1 MNKRVLSLIACVL
14 SVSIIAG
21 CSKSSETSTKKAKKV
36 KTESKV
42 STSSEE
48 TTETTE
54 KPVTDES
61 SSDTSATTVD
71 QVKDPS
77 VSDPSLTGP
86 SASDPSTSDP
96 SASDP
101 NTPLEIKD
109 MTFLSYYA
117 GTEIDDDNEIK
128 EEIGKK
134 TGVRLQERYSSFQSV
149 EAVEEMIANGSLPD
163 LIEVGNAAEK
173 LYQSNSLVAWDDY
186 LADPAYSNLRNLYS
200 DKQWEHFRQED
211 GHIYWADVY
220 GINGESKEKYHDDEA
235 FWIQVRVLEW
245 AGYPK
250 IETLD
255 DYFDL
260 LERYYAEHKENEDG
274 TKIIPYTIMRED
286 WRSFCIDTPPQ
297 FLGGYPKDGA
307 VNVNAMDPDHPVIED
322 YNTSAI
328 AKEYLQKLNEV
339 YGKGLIDSDFSEMDY
354 DHYIE
359 KISTGAVLGFF
370 DARWDFR
377 YAVDSTFKDKGY
389 DELGYDYVPLAL
401 TTKSGMSN
409 YYHSYDRVI
418 NYQSGIAVTTQ
429 CSDPALAFSFL
440 NRCLDQD
447 VHDLRFWG
455 IKGVD
460 YKVDDE
466 GMYYRTPEMR
476 IKWEDPYYKYSHVCS
491 YSLLPQYRGT
501 SKDGKNAM
509 MPEEQDSEFF
519 TTLSWPLRKCFDAY
533 GYTSYL
539 DFLHSEVTEN
549 GVWFPMWTYS
559 NSLDSRTPGGAA
571 HIRIGECKD
580 EWLPKIIMS
589 KNFDSAWKQYTEAY
603 EACKPSI
610 FLKDMQKEL
619 DRRVIEG

>member
-1 MNKRVLSLIACVL
+1 MNKKVLAVISAVL
-14 SVSIIAG
+14 CVSIIAG
-21 CSKSSETSTKKAKKV
+21 CTKSSEKSTKKSKKIRS
-36 KTESKV
+36 ESKV
-42 STSSEE
+42 STSSEK

-54 KPVTDES
+54 KPVTEDS

-71 QVKDPS
+71 PVKDPS
-77 VSDPSLTGP
+77 VSDTSLTDPSASDSSALDP
-86 SASDPSTSDP
+86 SASDPSK
-96 SASDP
+96 
-101 NTPLEIKD
+101 PLEIKD
-109 MTFLSYYA
+109 MTFLSYFV
-117 GTEIDDDNEIK
+117 GKEIDDDNEIK

-149 EAVEEMIANGSLPD
+149 EEVEKMIAAGTLPD
-163 LIEVGNAAEK
+163 LIDVGNAADT
-173 LYQSNSLVAWDDY
+173 LYKYNQLVPWDDY
-186 LADPAYSNLRNLYS
+186 LADPAYSNLRNLYT
-200 DKQWEHFRQED
+200 DKQWENFRQED

-220 GINGESKEKYHDDEA
+220 GINGESKAKYHDDEA

-250 IETLD
+250 IETLN

-260 LERYYAEHKENEDG
+260 LENYYAEHKENEDG
-274 TKIIPYTIMRED
+274 TEIIPYTIMCED

-307 VNVNAMDPDHPVIED
+307 VNVNSTDPDHPVVED
-322 YNTSAI
+322 YTTSPV
-328 AKEYLQKLNEV
+328 AKAYLQKLNEV
-339 YGKGLIDSDFSEMDY
+339 YGKGLIDADFSDMVY
-354 DHYIE
+354 DQYIE
-359 KISTGAVLGFF
+359 KIASGAVLGFF

-377 YAVDSTFKDKGY
+377 YAVDSTFKNKGY

-401 TTKSGMSN
+401 TVKSGMSN
-409 YYHSYDRVI
+409 HYHSYDRVI
-418 NYQSGIAVTTQ
+418 NYQSGIAVTTK

-460 YKVDDE
+460 YEVDEE
-466 GMYYRTPEMR
+466 GMYYRTPDMR
-476 IKWEDPYYKYSHVCS
+476 IKWEDPYYQYSHVCM
-491 YSLLPQYRGT
+491 YSLLPQYKGT

-539 DFLHSEVTEN
+539 DFLHSEVSEN

-559 NSLDSRTPGGAA
+559 NSLDMRTPAGIA
-571 HIRIGECKD
+571 HAQIGECNH

-589 KNFDSAWKQYTEAY
+589 KNFDSAWDQYTKAY
-603 EACKPSI
+603 DACKPSL
-610 FLKDMQKEL
+610 FLNDMQKEL